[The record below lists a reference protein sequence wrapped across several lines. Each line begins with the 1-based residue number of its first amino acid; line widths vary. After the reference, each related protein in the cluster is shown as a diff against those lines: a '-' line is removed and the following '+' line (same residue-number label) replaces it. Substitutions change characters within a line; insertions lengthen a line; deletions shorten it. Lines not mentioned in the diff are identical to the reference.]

1 MHTGGFRILEAN
13 EPMTDAADASKF
25 YITTPIYYVNAR
37 PHLGHAYTTIVCDAI
52 ARRKRL
58 LGINT
63 WFLTGTDEHG
73 RKIDLSATALGV
85 SPKKLVDQVSAEY
98 KALWKRLEISNDDFI
113 RTTDERHQ
121 RGVQEMFRLLKK
133 NGCIY
138 KGNYTGQYCAVA

>member
-52 ARRKRL
+52 ARRKRMF
-58 LGINT
+58 GVDT

-73 RKIDLSATALGV
+73 QKIERSAIAAGLT
-85 SPKKLVDQVSAEY
+85 PKKLVDQISPEY
-98 KALWKRLEISNDDFI
+98 KALWKRMEISYDDFI
-113 RTTDERHQ
+113 RTTDERHK
-121 RGVQEMFRLLKK
+121 RGVQEMFHLLK
-133 NGCIY
+133 
-138 KGNYTGQYCAVA
+138 